1 MHVYILTTEY
11 NHQLT
16 FVQNKLSGYM
26 NCLHLI
32 VYTTTLIAKS
42 RMLSCASLLS
52 FRRHRDDN
60 FPRRVTSLQILER
73 IDDVV
78 EREDFVDQWFDCL
91 ASYHLTHR
99 IEILVVRHGGGR
111 VVRGAQA
118 KEVRD
123 LARRDVPPPLEQPR
137 GGHCRLTKEEGD
149 TVGRGRI

>member
-1 MHVYILTTEY
+1 MLFTFASVYY
-11 NHQLT
+11 HAA
-16 FVQNKLSGYM
+16 
-26 NCLHLI
+26 
-32 VYTTTLIAKS
+32 IAKS
-42 RMLSCASLLS
+42 RLLS

-118 KEVRD
+118 EEVRD

-149 TVGRGRI
+149 EVGRGGMRGYEMGG